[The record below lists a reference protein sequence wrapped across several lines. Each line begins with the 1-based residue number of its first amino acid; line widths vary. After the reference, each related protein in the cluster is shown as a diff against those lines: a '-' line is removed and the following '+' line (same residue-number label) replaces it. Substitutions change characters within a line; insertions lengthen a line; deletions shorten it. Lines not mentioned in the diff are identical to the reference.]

1 MSFRQDVLIF
11 LTSFDDLCQEIGPA
25 TQNALDKLSEI
36 LYRKSLYKADF
47 QPFGPGKKTSLNLPG
62 IGNQETSVQR
72 RLRVLTKVSEATGR
86 KEVTADMG
94 NGRKVGKCG
103 NMETGTGMT
112 EDKDEDEEEEEEEEN
127 VLDWDWS
134 NTNDQSNESEV
145 KKTRAT
151 WLYEKRNASTVLPT
165 RSPYP
170 KPQGNQTGF
179 STSITLPQCLQNSS
193 FGSSTKAASLSEI
206 LAQSKAIRKIALAK
220 PTLDDAGSVTRHP
233 SVPGRLWHA
242 TGVEGMSQDIRLPS
256 LGAMICDLP
265 QYRDGTLHHQRR
277 RKLPLMV
284 GMRFKSDAHAK

>member
-193 FGSSTKAASLSEI
+193 FGSITRAASFSEI
-206 LAQSKAIRKIALAK
+206 LAQSIA
-220 PTLDDAGSVTRHP
+220 RHP
-233 SVPGRLWHA
+233 SVPGRLSHA

-265 QYRDGTLHHQRR
+265 QYRDGTLHHHRR
-277 RKLPLMV
+277 KKLPLMV